1 MPRLCC
7 ADPSFAL
14 KWGDGPGSVLTE
26 TQEAISLL
34 PLPGRNRDHT
44 GFSEQPAAAAAA
56 AATTTTVGRRGIPLV
71 VVISIRLPIS
81 LVLLLGLRRR
91 LWKW

>member
-34 PLPGRNRDHT
+34 PLPGRNRDRT

-56 AATTTTVGRRGIPLV
+56 TTTAGRRGNPLV

-81 LVLLLGLRRR
+81 LVLLLELRRR

>member
-7 ADPSFAL
+7 ADPPFAL
-14 KWGDGPGSVLTE
+14 KWGNGPGSVLTE

-34 PLPGRNRDHT
+34 PLPGRNRGHT
-44 GFSEQPAAAAAA
+44 GFSEQPAAA
-56 AATTTTVGRRGIPLV
+56 TTTIGRRGIPLV

-81 LVLLLGLRRR
+81 LVLLLELRRR
-91 LWKW
+91 L

>member
-34 PLPGRNRDHT
+34 PLPGRNRDRT
-44 GFSEQPAAAAAA
+44 GFSEQPAAAATTT
-56 AATTTTVGRRGIPLV
+56 TTTTVGRRGIPLV
-71 VVISIRLPIS
+71 VDISIRLPIS
-81 LVLLLGLRRR
+81 LVLLLELRRR